1 MLAELNQRLLG
12 ATSAPDKKLVVIA
25 PRRQLLVVKGP
36 FEPTNLLVMS
46 LQLGK
51 VWLWHPQISM
61 QDGLVAT
68 PRTHEGVVPGDG
80 ADATFM
86 AIQSLDYFLF
96 RGVPDLEL
104 ARVRPHSK

>member
-1 MLAELNQRLLG
+1 
-12 ATSAPDKKLVVIA
+12 
-25 PRRQLLVVKGP
+25 
-36 FEPTNLLVMS
+36 MS

-51 VWLWHPQISM
+51 VWLRHPQISM

-68 PRTHEGVVPGDG
+68 PRTNKGVVPGDG

-86 AIQSLDYFLF
+86 AIQSLDHFLF

-104 ARVRPHSK
+104 ARMGPHSK